1 MPTSVSLG
9 NRIVA
14 WAAQN
19 DQVPPAFYT
28 GWGDDPWERA
38 EALIWMEEWF
48 QQNKP
53 NIRWYW
59 YETCVNQVWFDAQY
73 AWIDENSEDFEFLA
87 NRVRNPLN
95 VFSYCLSQAMATVS
109 TATDAFL
116 FMPWDQTPRVDSVWQ
131 ATELPALTQNPH
143 VNKIYRIDPR
153 PQDPEENPGGP
164 CLQTVIWDRA
174 TDAQIDFAWRCPT

>member
-14 WAAQN
+14 HAARN

-48 QQNKP
+48 QFNKP
-53 NIRWYW
+53 NTYWYW
-59 YETCVNQVWFDAQY
+59 YETCVDQRWFDAQVN
-73 AWIDENSEDFEFLA
+73 WIDENYEDFEYMVA
-87 NRVRNPLN
+87 RVRNPVN

-116 FMPWDQTPRVDSVWQ
+116 FMPSGQTPRDNSVWL
-131 ATELPALTQNPH
+131 ATELPALTKNPH

-153 PQDPEENPGGP
+153 PQHPRDNPGGA
-164 CLQTVIWDRA
+164 CQTLIWDRA
-174 TDAQIDFAWRCPT
+174 TDAQVDFGWQCPV